1 MGARS
6 RSLVMVVLACLSGA
20 ACGAPAEEPL
30 ALALPLVG
38 GMPVPAGQWETAV
51 AITRGGLITC
61 SGTLVHPRLVVT
73 AAHCVRGLDEPEALQ
88 EAGVYVG
95 PGAEGGAARPTVA
108 LARAVMHPLYKK
120 ASPEALFG
128 RYDVGLVILAEPL
141 PALATVP
148 LLTDVAE
155 TREALVPGREL
166 LLIGYGFRDREED
179 VARYGRKYAAW
190 TRVAAVGRAELR
202 AGGAAADACTGDSG
216 GPALVRLEG
225 GSFRLVGLASRGPVP
240 CADDGR
246 PGKWSVLR
254 ETACWIQEE
263 SGVDLALGDLDCAL
277 PSRSS
282 QETLDRESFPA
293 RCEALKNMGPGPR
306 RTLRAMAAA
315 LGEPASAAGS
325 PDCQRLGER
334 LAATEALS
342 LEDLALTDLSPL
354 AGLAG
359 LRRVSLRGNWLRSL
373 APLER
378 LPDLQWVDVTA
389 NGVDDPE
396 QARRL
401 EARGVVVVGE
411 EAQLAP

>member
-6 RSLVMVVLACLSGA
+6 RSFVRAVLVCLWVA
-20 ACGAPAEEPL
+20 ACGAPPEEPQ
-30 ALALPLVG
+30 ALVLPLVG
-38 GMPVPAGQWETAV
+38 GRLVPAGQWETAV
-51 AITRGGLITC
+51 ALTRGGLITC

-73 AAHCVRGLDEPEALQ
+73 AAHCVRGLGDPEALQ

-95 PGAEGGAARPTVA
+95 PGAEGGAVRPTVGIT
-108 LARAVMHPLYKK
+108 RAVMHPLYKK
-120 ASPEALFG
+120 ARPEALFG

-141 PALATVP
+141 HAIATVP

-155 TREALVPGREL
+155 TQEALVPGREL
-166 LLIGYGFRDREED
+166 LLLGYGFRDREED

-190 TRVAAVGRAELR
+190 THVAAVGRAELR
-202 AGGAAADACTGDSG
+202 AGGAAADACAGDSG

-240 CADDGR
+240 CADDTK

-254 ETACWIQEE
+254 ETACWIEEE
-263 SGVDLALGDLDCAL
+263 SGVDLARGDLDCAPPL
-277 PSRSS
+277 RSS
-282 QETLDRESFPA
+282 QETPEGESFSA
-293 RCEALKNMGPGPR
+293 RCEAAKNLGPGPR
-306 RTLRAMAAA
+306 RTLRALAAA
-315 LGEPASAAGS
+315 LGEPVFAAGS

-359 LRRVSLRGNWLRSL
+359 LRRISLRGNWLRSL

-401 EARGVVVVGE
+401 EARGVVVVGR
-411 EAQLAP
+411 EAQLAR

>member
-1 MGARS
+1 MA
-6 RSLVMVVLACLSGA
+6 VLASLSVA

-30 ALALPLVG
+30 AAALALVG
-38 GMPVPAGQWETAV
+38 GTPVPAGQWETAV
-51 AITRGGLITC
+51 AVTRHGLITC

-73 AAHCVRGLDEPEALQ
+73 AAHCVRGLDDPEALQ
-88 EAGVYVG
+88 EAGVHVG

-108 LARAVMHPLYKK
+108 IARAVMHPLYKK

-128 RYDVGLVILAEPL
+128 RYDVGLAILTEPL
-141 PALATVP
+141 PAIATVP

-179 VARYGRKYAAW
+179 VARYGLKYAAW

-202 AGGAAADACTGDSG
+202 AGGAAADACAGDSG

-225 GSFRLVGLASRGPVP
+225 GSFRLVGLASRGPDP
-240 CADDGR
+240 CADDAR
-246 PGKWSVLR
+246 PGKWSILR

-263 SGVDLALGDLDCAL
+263 SGVDLALGDLDCAP
-277 PSRSS
+277 PSRAS
-282 QETLDRESFPA
+282 QDEPEGESFPA
-293 RCEALKNMGPGPR
+293 RCEAAKNMGPGPR
-306 RTLRAMAAA
+306 RTLRAIAAA
-315 LGEPASAAGS
+315 LGEPASAADA

-342 LEDLALTDLSPL
+342 LDDLALTDLSPL

-373 APLER
+373 APLEH

-401 EARGVVVVGE
+401 EARGVAVVGGD
-411 EAQLAP
+411 AQLAQ